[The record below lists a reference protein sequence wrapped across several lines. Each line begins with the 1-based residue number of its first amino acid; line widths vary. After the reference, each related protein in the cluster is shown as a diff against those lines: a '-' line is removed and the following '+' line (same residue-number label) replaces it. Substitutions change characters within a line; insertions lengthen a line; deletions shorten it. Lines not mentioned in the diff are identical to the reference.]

1 MADGER
7 EREAWSCGR
16 WSHDLCRSCQVKDA
30 YRKLVLIHHP
40 DKKAALLGA
49 CAVAQR
55 RSKKNCQC
63 GPEPHSFIVSSLIH
77 PPKKKVRWKQ
87 VRTGIRLPFG
97 ESRGT
102 LAIAGTPCQESKS
115 LAFQLIQEAYEYL
128 SDPELLGGEWH
139 GTFRSWLS
147 H

>member
-1 MADGER
+1 MER
-7 EREAWSCGR
+7 ERERLGVVVGEVMTFAAAAR
-16 WSHDLCRSCQVKDA
+16 WRMLIGNWFSFTIQTRRQLF
-30 YRKLVLIHHP
+30 LVPVRLHNG
-40 DKKAALLGA
+40 D
-49 CAVAQR
+49 Q
-55 RSKKNCQC
+55 KKNCQC